1 MVVFCFE
8 LLYEFEWIFRER
20 IVYFE
25 GLLDVLK
32 YLLEKTFVDYFK
44 SLIFFLNYILDIE
57 DLGNVNK
64 MRKLII

>member
-32 YLLEKTFVDYFK
+32 YLLEKTFVNYFK